1 MSTLVQPEWSKTF
14 EEVMVPYC
22 STRTERC
29 NSRARYR
36 SPDGSCFTF
45 LHGIGRYEIIPD
57 TTPYR
62 MLYDASF
69 SPTNAIQ
76 QNNI

>member
-36 SPDGSCFTF
+36 SPDGSCNNLRYPLRGASITAQSRF
-45 LHGIGRYEIIPD
+45 LPPRYGD
-57 TTPYR
+57 GK
-62 MLYDASF
+62 F
-69 SPTNAIQ
+69 SEFLI
-76 QNNI
+76 